1 MKSIAA
7 LVTLMLIVLTGGLYL
22 VLRKKENKLADW
34 QNIRDKFTAGY
45 NRVAKPFRS
54 AGAYVNTLFAS
65 KDEKAAAA

>member
-34 QNIRDKFTAGY
+34 QNVRDKFTTAY
-45 NRVAKPFRS
+45 SRVAKPFRS
-54 AGAYVNTLFAS
+54 AGTYINTLFAN
-65 KDEKAAAA
+65 KEEKAAA